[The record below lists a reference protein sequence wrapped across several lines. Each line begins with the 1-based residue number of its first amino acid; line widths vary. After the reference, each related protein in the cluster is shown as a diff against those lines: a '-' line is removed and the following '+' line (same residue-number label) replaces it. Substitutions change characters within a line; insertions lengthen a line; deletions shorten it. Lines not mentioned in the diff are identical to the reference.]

1 MFEVTAE
8 LWYNCTIIIV
18 HVEDHYFEDLRRIAS
33 MKNLLTNLLLF
44 ASIVILFS

>member
-18 HVEDHYFEDLRRIAS
+18 HVEDHYFEDRRIAS

-44 ASIVILFS
+44 ASIVILFP